1 MAYQQGPQ
9 DPRQWHTQPRQP
21 HFQQPQG
28 QPPLGYGYP
37 PPRRKSNAGLI
48 LVTTGAAALLLF
60 GGCAALVGLVG
71 ESPQSA
77 DTIAATGTD
86 AEPAEK
92 AGEEAEK
99 PTTASSKKKFTA
111 GDYKVLSPR
120 GFAKLVKNP
129 DVFKGEK
136 FIIYGEVT
144 QFDAATG
151 NDIFRANSGGKKM
164 QPEYGLTSYDQNS
177 LFTGSKDQLS
187 DVVEGDVFQAY
198 ATVLGS
204 YSYDTQIGGN
214 TTVRVFR

>member
-1 MAYQQGPQ
+1 M
-9 DPRQWHTQPRQP
+9 
-21 HFQQPQG
+21 
-28 QPPLGYGYP
+28 
-37 PPRRKSNAGLI
+37 
-48 LVTTGAAALLLF
+48 LLF

-71 ESPQSA
+71 ESPQGA

-86 AEPAEK
+86 AGPAETS
-92 AGEEAEK
+92 GEKAEK
-99 PTTASSKKKFTA
+99 PTSTPTTASSKKKFA
-111 GDYKVLSPR
+111 PGDYEVLSPR

-129 DVFKGEK
+129 DAYTGEK

-151 NDIFRANSGGKKM
+151 NDVFRANSGEKKL
-164 QPEYGLTSYDQNS
+164 QPEYGFTSYDQNS
-177 LFTGSKDQLS
+177 LFAGSKDRLS

-214 TTVRVFR
+214 TTVPSFRVDKIKVYASTKQ